1 MGCYKSRFIYK
12 LFFFNTV
19 FFITSIFIF
28 LLFPEFDIFVSSIF
42 YFDGV
47 FLDKHFSFISEV
59 RNILKNSMIIFA
71 IIPLLFLVLLKLNNI
86 QSIRNYKKNIRL
98 KFIALGL
105 VLGPIIGCGLIANFY
120 FKDNWGRARPYQI
133 EEFGGNL
140 IYTPPLIKSDQCKKN
155 CSWIGGETSA
165 AFSFLAGLLF
175 LRKKKETLRILFL
188 FGSLVIF
195 CRMAMGGHFLSDN
208 LFAVNLMIYIS
219 ILYYLIM
226 IKLFKHKVII

>member
-1 MGCYKSRFIYK
+1 MDRKKKLRFAQ
-12 LFFFNTV
+12 F
-19 FFITSIFIF
+19 F
-28 LLFPEFDIFVSSIF
+28 LLVLASLVIFF
-42 YFDGV
+42 TYY
-47 FLDKHFSFISEV
+47 KE
-59 RNILKNSMIIFA
+59 NTN
-71 IIPLLFLVLLKLNNI
+71 LNNKI
-86 QSIRNYKKNIRL
+86 VNKENIKNVKKQLSNENPTNKNLFYNVEYSGLDLTGNRYVLKSEEAYSEIEDQSKVFMTNVN
-98 KFIALGL
+98 
-105 VLGPIIGCGLIANFY
+105 ANFY

-175 LRKKKETLRILFL
+175 LRKKKKTLRILFL

-219 ILYYLIM
+219 IFY
-226 IKLFKHKVII
+226 II

>member
-1 MGCYKSRFIYK
+1 MGSFKSRFIYK
-12 LFFFNTV
+12 LFFCNTV
-19 FFITSIFIF
+19 FFLISILFF
-28 LLFPEFDIFVSSIF
+28 LLYPEFDILVSSIF
-42 YFDGV
+42 YYKGL
-47 FLDKHFSFISEV
+47 FLDKHFPLISGI
-59 RNILKNSMIIFA
+59 RNFLKNFMIISA
-71 IIPLLFLVLLKLNNI
+71 IIPLLFLVLLKVNKF
-86 QSIRNYKKNIRL
+86 QKIRNYKKNLRL
-98 KFIALGL
+98 KLIALGL
-105 VLGPIIGCGLIANFY
+105 VLGPTIGCGLIANFY

-140 IYTPPLIKSDQCKKN
+140 IYTPPLIKSDQCQKN

-175 LRKKKETLRILFL
+175 LRKKKKILRILFL

-226 IKLFKHKVII
+226 IKLFKSKVII